1 MKCRLIFGPK
11 SLIFALLMFSLAF
24 VFACGGAAPA
34 TTAPEVSG
42 SADEKKPADAAASG
56 TGGAEPTPTLF
67 IEVITRLPAT
77 PAPAGGGAPT
87 AVPAPAPVKEGIYGG
102 TLPMHAYAAPPTA
115 HPLPAATHRHMM
127 ALSPMFNQIMEFNP
141 ETDDPLDL
149 RCDLCRTWELSEDGL
164 TYTYHL
170 YEDARWSD
178 GEPLN
183 AEDLIFSIDSIA
195 DPDKFGDLWEGLKM
209 RPRSGMWR
217 PYYESSRA
225 VDDYTVEI
233 KLKYPSP
240 AFQFALSMEPA
251 KMFPEHQVSQGKFQG
266 FANTDYLVTSG
277 PFRFVD
283 FTKDVSWEY
292 KKNPDYFK
300 EGRPYLDGVQVFIII
315 DVGSIIAAYAAEQ
328 VLTSTGNNN
337 NIASVESKQFLEDHG
352 DKFDVYFVGPA
363 GSYTFMMN
371 STKKPFD
378 DPRVRRAMSLG
389 INRQE
394 LMEVFG
400 VGDLQM
406 GTPFPPG
413 TWFGPT
419 TEEAEQ
425 LPGMRL
431 LNGEKHPD
439 DIAEAKRL
447 LAEAGFPDGFDSDIM
462 LGRVLQYVDVGTI
475 IAQQLKK
482 SLNVNLNIRVVEGAA
497 GRAEYDAN
505 TYTIAIQGKSL
516 PFMDPDAAFVEYAD
530 GGLLAQ
536 WAHAETQINWAKLN
550 DIFTRQSRETDPE
563 KRKALIREA
572 GDSLLYEDNAV
583 PAIFYSTQTIFVSKK
598 VQNYHPAPGSYTAGM
613 KYEHL
618 WCDPR
623 C

>member
-1 MKCRLIFGPK
+1 MTWRFPLGARALI
-11 SLIFALLMFSLAF
+11 LTILLLSLAL
-24 VFACGGAAPA
+24 VVACGQAPA
-34 TTAPEVSG
+34 PLRPTAPEAPLG
-42 SADEKKPADAAASG
+42 RATDQKTDAAAAQ
-56 TGGAEPTPTLF
+56 TGAAEPTPTLF

-77 PAPAGGGAPT
+77 PAPVGGGAPT
-87 AVPAPAPVKEGIYGG
+87 AVPTPAPVKEGIYGG

-266 FANTDYLVTSG
+266 FANTDHLVTSG

-300 EGRPYLDGVQVFIII
+300 EGRPYLDG
-315 DVGSIIAAYAAEQ
+315 Y
-328 VLTSTGNNN
+328 
-337 NIASVESKQFLEDHG
+337 
-352 DKFDVYFVGPA
+352 
-363 GSYTFMMN
+363 
-371 STKKPFD
+371 
-378 DPRVRRAMSLG
+378 R
-389 INRQE
+389 
-394 LMEVFG
+394 
-400 VGDLQM
+400 
-406 GTPFPPG
+406 
-413 TWFGPT
+413 
-419 TEEAEQ
+419 
-425 LPGMRL
+425 
-431 LNGEKHPD
+431 
-439 DIAEAKRL
+439 
-447 LAEAGFPDGFDSDIM
+447 
-462 LGRVLQYVDVGTI
+462 
-475 IAQQLKK
+475 
-482 SLNVNLNIRVVEGAA
+482 
-497 GRAEYDAN
+497 
-505 TYTIAIQGKSL
+505 
-516 PFMDPDAAFVEYAD
+516 
-530 GGLLAQ
+530 
-536 WAHAETQINWAKLN
+536 
-550 DIFTRQSRETDPE
+550 
-563 KRKALIREA
+563 
-572 GDSLLYEDNAV
+572 
-583 PAIFYSTQTIFVSKK
+583 YS
-598 VQNYHPAPGSYTAGM
+598 
-613 KYEHL
+613 
-618 WCDPR
+618 
-623 C
+623 